1 MSSITTQMNL
11 LVTRIA
17 QLLVDRPE
25 EVLVRIIEGANTM
38 VMELRVAKADVGKI
52 IGKEGRTAQAMR
64 LIIGAISSKTNKR
77 VVLEIID

>member
-1 MSSITTQMNL
+1 MNSMTAQMNF

-64 LIIGAISSKTNKR
+64 LIIGAISSKINKR

>member
-1 MSSITTQMNL
+1 
-11 LVTRIA
+11 
-17 QLLVDRPE
+17 
-25 EVLVRIIEGANTM
+25 M

-64 LIIGAISSKTNKR
+64 LIIGAISSKINKR